1 MQNLATE
8 DNRFCPIA
16 DKYWNARGGSATDGG
31 AFIFTVKDSGD
42 GDGSKKLV
50 CTNKFG
56 EVVKTPQNQKQYK
69 ITAELITPANT
80 AEIDQALTQGLSR
93 TDISDFKDYCCQQM
107 AAWDYP
113 SIRYFCEEIKKQAAG
128 NDTVKSKAIE
138 ILTHLMDR
146 RFPTGD
152 KKRNSI
158 LQIIRHSLTSIFQ
171 DSPNLSENTDGR
183 YCYIEWEKRNSLRS
197 PEDNEKVLVINA
209 REFPPEGD
217 DCDARL
223 ICAAHKL
230 GWKTFICYGY
240 RGQRFC
246 GCGLS
251 QESDGVRIDVY
262 DSSGDYLA
270 SGIDGLEI
278 YVHGNAQDQ
287 LGQIMKRGKLVI
299 YGDVGQTFMYG
310 AKGGTVFVL
319 GNAAGRPLINAV
331 GHPRVVINGTCLD
344 YLAQSFMAG
353 DPLKGGGFV
362 VLNGIEFD
370 DEANIIDQTTPYPG
384 SNLFSL
390 ASGGAIYLRDP
401 HHKVVVDQLNGGEF
415 VDLSPADWE
424 LILPYLEENQKLFGI
439 SIENDLL
446 TVNGEKKNYTEVFRK
461 VHAVTLDVL
470 AKESVG
476 AEEWD
481 EDWQEV

>member
-1 MQNLATE
+1 
-8 DNRFCPIA
+8 
-16 DKYWNARGGSATDGG
+16 
-31 AFIFTVKDSGD
+31 
-42 GDGSKKLV
+42 
-50 CTNKFG
+50 
-56 EVVKTPQNQKQYK
+56 
-69 ITAELITPANT
+69 
-80 AEIDQALTQGLSR
+80 
-93 TDISDFKDYCCQQM
+93 M

-128 NDTVKSKAIE
+128 NDTVKSNAIE

-152 KKRNSI
+152 KKRSSI
-158 LQIIRHSLTSIFQ
+158 LQLIRQSLTSIFQ
-171 DSPNLSENTDGR
+171 DSPSLSENTDGR
-183 YCYIEWEKRNSLRS
+183 YCHMDWEKRNTLRS
-197 PEDNEKVLVINA
+197 PEGNEKVLVINA
-209 REFPPEGD
+209 REFPAEGD
-217 DCDARL
+217 GCDARL
-223 ICAAHKL
+223 LCAAYKL

-251 QESDGVRIDVY
+251 SDSDDVRIDVY

-344 YLAQSFMAG
+344 YLAESFMAG
-353 DPLKGGGFV
+353 DPLNGGGFV

-370 DEANIIDQTTPYPG
+370 DDANIIDQMTPYPG

-415 VDLSPADWE
+415 VDLSSADWE
-424 LILPYLEENQKLFGI
+424 LILPYLEENQNLFGI

-461 VHAVTLDVL
+461 VQAVTLDVL

-476 AEEWD
+476 AEEWG
-481 EDWQEV
+481 EDWQKA

>member
-1 MQNLATE
+1 
-8 DNRFCPIA
+8 
-16 DKYWNARGGSATDGG
+16 
-31 AFIFTVKDSGD
+31 
-42 GDGSKKLV
+42 
-50 CTNKFG
+50 
-56 EVVKTPQNQKQYK
+56 
-69 ITAELITPANT
+69 
-80 AEIDQALTQGLSR
+80 
-93 TDISDFKDYCCQQM
+93 M

-138 ILTHLMDR
+138 ILTHLMDH

-152 KKRNSI
+152 KKRSSI
-158 LQIIRHSLTSIFQ
+158 LQIIKEKLTSIFYA
-171 DSPNLSENTDGR
+171 SPSLNENSSSMYR
-183 YCYIEWEKRNSLRS
+183 YIDWDKRNTLRPPRDDEKFLIINTKEFS
-197 PEDNEKVLVINA
+197 PEGE
-209 REFPPEGD
+209 
-217 DCDARL
+217 DCDSRL
-223 ICAAHKL
+223 LCAAYKL

-331 GHPRVVINGTCLD
+331 GRPRVVINGTCLD

-415 VDLSPADWE
+415 VDLSPADWD

-439 SIENDLL
+439 SIEDDLL